1 MKKFIIRLILIVVI
15 PSIFFFALCEY
26 CIRIIPNDYS
36 YKNGWMTNNINK
48 VKILNLGSSHGYYGI
63 DPSIFS
69 VKSFNAAYHT
79 QSIKYDYFIFNK
91 FYNQMDSLR
100 VLILPISYPS
110 LFVQEQIMGKSL
122 MYYSIYYNCDYH
134 RFIPK
139 YNLEIWHGLRIN
151 KIINFFLEGDN
162 YLQCDELGYGTT
174 NKYNMRCANWK
185 NYGFKLAKSY
195 TVKECYAY
203 IIRNI
208 VRNNYDYLKILE
220 CMAEPCM
227 CQIQGMIKMC
237 AKKNATV
244 ILLTM
249 PTHITYRENIDSLQ
263 MDVTIK
269 KCKKLERE
277 YNNVIYMNLFDDSR
291 FVDED
296 FFDTDH
302 LDEFG
307 ATKLTMI
314 LKQTIDSLNLLE

>member
-1 MKKFIIRLILIVVI
+1 
-15 PSIFFFALCEY
+15 
-26 CIRIIPNDYS
+26 
-36 YKNGWMTNNINK
+36 
-48 VKILNLGSSHGYYGI
+48 
-63 DPSIFS
+63 
-69 VKSFNAAYHT
+69 
-79 QSIKYDYFIFNK
+79 
-91 FYNQMDSLR
+91 
-100 VLILPISYPS
+100 
-110 LFVQEQIMGKSL
+110 
-122 MYYSIYYNCDYH
+122 
-134 RFIPK
+134 
-139 YNLEIWHGLRIN
+139 
-151 KIINFFLEGDN
+151 
-162 YLQCDELGYGTT
+162 
-174 NKYNMRCANWK
+174 MRCANWK